1 MTAAVAVVD
10 LVKRYRR
17 TLALDHVSVEFE
29 EGLIHGLF
37 GHNGAGKTTLMAI
50 ITAQVLATSGQ
61 TLVYGRRPYEHAPV
75 LERMCFIRE
84 GQGYPN
90 DARARDAF
98 MAARMFYP
106 RWDQSLADYL
116 IEALAIPLNHRVRRM
131 SRGQNSAVGVTIGL
145 AARADITFFDEPYL
159 GLDAMARQVFYETL
173 AASYARDPRTIVLSS
188 HLIDEVAPL
197 VANVVVL
204 DHARVLIDQDRG
216 SLLGRAARVIG
227 PSAAV
232 ADFARGRVTI
242 GQEAMG
248 PYLALT
254 VMGPLSSA
262 DQSQLAANGLTVEA
276 VSLQQLVIHL
286 TRRQAAAA
294 GSAPGAGTGA
304 GTGGVAGPAWGP
316 PSSQAPSQA
325 PGVGTGQ
332 APGQA
337 SDSAPSS
344 GIEAP
349 VDPAWGPPSSQVPS
363 QAPGMGPPT
372 AAGPNWPAGDSNASG
387 GGGR

>member
-1 MTAAVAVVD
+1 MTAAVTIID

-17 TLALDHVSVEFE
+17 TMALDHVSMNFE

-37 GHNGAGKTTLMAI
+37 GHNGAGKTTLMSI
-50 ITAQVLATSGQ
+50 ITAQILATSGQ
-61 TLVYGRRPYEHAPV
+61 ALVYGRRPYEHAPV

-98 MAARMFYP
+98 KAARMFYP
-106 RWDQSLADYL
+106 RWDQALANHL

-197 VANVVVL
+197 VTNVVVL
-204 DHARVLIDQDRG
+204 DHARVLIDQDRE

-232 ADFARGRVTI
+232 AEFARGREVI

-254 VMGPLSSA
+254 IMGALSA
-262 DQSQLAANGLTVEA
+262 EDQRALAATGLTVEA

-286 TRRQAAAA
+286 TRRQAAESGLAPPAAMVWPSDGGKAA
-294 GSAPGAGTGA
+294 G
-304 GTGGVAGPAWGP
+304 
-316 PSSQAPSQA
+316 Q
-325 PGVGTGQ
+325 
-332 APGQA
+332 
-337 SDSAPSS
+337 
-344 GIEAP
+344 
-349 VDPAWGPPSSQVPS
+349 
-363 QAPGMGPPT
+363 
-372 AAGPNWPAGDSNASG
+372 
-387 GGGR
+387 

>member
-1 MTAAVAVVD
+1 MAAAVSVSN

-17 TLALDHVSVEFE
+17 TLALDHVSLNFE

-37 GHNGAGKTTLMAI
+37 GHNGAGKTTLMSI
-50 ITAQVLATSGQ
+50 VTAQVLATSGQ
-61 TLVYGRRPYEHAPV
+61 ALVYGHRPYEHAAT

-90 DARARDAF
+90 DCRARDAF
-98 MAARMFYP
+98 KAARMFYP
-106 RWDQSLADYL
+106 RWDQALAKHL
-116 IEALAIPLNHRVRRM
+116 IDGLAIPLNHRVRRM

-232 ADFARGRVTI
+232 DAFAAGREVI
-242 GQEAMG
+242 GREAMG

-254 VMGPLSSA
+254 IMGPLSAA
-262 DQSQLAANGLTVEA
+262 DQAGLAAAGLTVEA

-286 TRRQAAAA
+286 TRAAA
-294 GSAPGAGTGA
+294 GAPMAGPPVASPPMASPPVGVTP
-304 GTGGVAGPAWGP
+304 GVA
-316 PSSQAPSQA
+316 Q
-325 PGVGTGQ
+325 
-332 APGQA
+332 
-337 SDSAPSS
+337 
-344 GIEAP
+344 
-349 VDPAWGPPSSQVPS
+349 
-363 QAPGMGPPT
+363 
-372 AAGPNWPAGDSNASG
+372 
-387 GGGR
+387 